1 MAKFKPSTLE
11 ALAKLRLI
19 PVISLPDVELAEPLG
34 DALVA
39 AGLPCAEITFRT
51 DAAEQGIRLLA
62 RRDDLFVA
70 AGTVLTIEQAQRAV
84 DAGARCLLSPG
95 TDPSVIEWCSTNNA
109 DMIPGVATPTDILL
123 AQSMGLSTL
132 KFFPAQTMGGPSALR
147 AISGPFPDLRFIP
160 TGGIS
165 LENLGDYLALPNV
178 IACGGSWMVK
188 RSMLEQ
194 RDFQGIQDAASQA
207 IGSIQSTSGEGSA

>member
-1 MAKFKPSTLE
+1 MPDIKPSTIDT
-11 ALAKLRLI
+11 LAKLRLI

-51 DAAEQGIRLLA
+51 EAAEEGIRLLA
-62 RRDDLFVA
+62 KRDDLFVA
-70 AGTVLTIEQAQRAV
+70 AGTVLTIDQAQRAV

-95 TDPSVIEWCSTNNA
+95 TDPTVIEWCNKNNV

-123 AQSMGLSTL
+123 AQSLGLSTL

-147 AISGPFPDLRFIP
+147 ATSGPFPDLRFIP

-165 LENLGDYLALPNV
+165 LENLADYLALPNV
-178 IACGGSWMVK
+178 FACGGSWMVK

-207 IGSIQSTSGEGSA
+207 VGQINL